1 MSEQRKLEPL
11 GRKGKPTKVEVAKE
25 NSRHLRGT
33 ILPVLN
39 NPQAQGFEHDDV
51 QLLKFHGI
59 YQGEDRDARAASK
72 VTGIETDTWFMI
84 RMKSPG
90 GILTADQYLAM
101 DRIADEVTHNH
112 SLRVT
117 TRQNF
122 QLHGVLKIS
131 LKAAIKRARE
141 VLLDS
146 LCGCGDVERNVM
158 ASPAPLSDA
167 AHVAMR
173 ELTLKLSN
181 ELCPR
186 TNAYVEIWYDGEKVD
201 TTQESEPL
209 YQETYLPRK
218 FKTAVALP
226 SDNSVDLHSQDVGLL
241 AIVKDGK
248 LAGANVLVGG
258 GFGMTHKKEETL
270 VRLGSEL
277 GFVPADQLVNAC
289 RTIVAMFRDYGD
301 RTDRKHAR
309 LKYVVQE
316 YGIDAF
322 REEFEHRIGFKVGGW
337 VETSP
342 LKHQDW
348 LGRHAQGDGRYFY
361 GVWVPNGRIIDEPMR
376 RYKTAFKQIV
386 RTLKASVILTPNQN
400 VLFGGLSEEDVVKLE
415 RIMDAYNLPR
425 VTDMTAIRRHAMAC
439 VALPTCTQALTEAE
453 RVFDVIVE
461 QFERELEPMG
471 LTGEEITIRITGCPN
486 GCARPYSADIGLV
499 GHKPGHYDIYLG
511 GRIEGDRLA
520 EFYSENVPMGE
531 LAAAIRPLLTL
542 WAGERMPDES
552 FGDFYQRK
560 FCGGQ
565 WRTLLTGSKDNPA
578 RERVEAA
585 LAAV

>member
-25 NSRHLRGT
+25 NSRYLRGT

-39 NPQAQGFEHDDV
+39 NPQARGFEHDDV

-122 QLHGVLKIS
+122 QLHGVLKTS

-226 SDNSVDLHSQDVGLL
+226 DDNSVDLHSQDVGLL

-248 LAGANVLVGG
+248 LIGANVLVGG
-258 GFGMTHKKEETL
+258 GFGMTHKKEETI

-316 YGIDAF
+316 YGMDAF

-348 LGRHAQGDGRYFY
+348 LGKHEQGDGKFFY

-376 RYKTAFKQIV
+376 RYKTAFRQIV

-439 VALPTCTQALTEAE
+439 VALPTCSQALTEAE

-520 EFYSENVPMGE
+520 EFYSENVPMEE

>member
-11 GRKGKPTKVEVAKE
+11 GRKGKPTKVEQAKQ

-33 ILPVLN
+33 ILEVLN
-39 NPQAQGFEHDDV
+39 NPQAGGFEHDDV

-122 QLHGVLKIS
+122 QLHGVLKTS

-167 AHVAMR
+167 AHVSMR

-209 YQETYLPRK
+209 YQDTYLPRK

-226 SDNSVDLHSQDVGLL
+226 DDNSVDLHSQDVGLL

-248 LAGANVLVGG
+248 LIGANVLVGG

-277 GFVPADQLVNAC
+277 GFVPADQLVHAC
-289 RTIVAMFRDYGD
+289 RTIAAMFRDYGD

-316 YGIDAF
+316 YGMDAF
-322 REEFEHRIGFKVGGW
+322 REEFEQRIGFKVGRW

-348 LGRHAQGDGRYFY
+348 LGKQEQGDGRFFY

-376 RYKTAFKQIV
+376 RYKTAFRQIV
-386 RTLKASVILTPNQN
+386 ETLKASVILTPNQN

-439 VALPTCTQALTEAE
+439 VALPTCSQALTEAE

-461 QFERELEPMG
+461 QFERELEPLG

-520 EFYSENVPMGE
+520 EFYAENVPMAE

-542 WAGERMPDES
+542 WAGERMSDES

-565 WRTLLTGSKDNPA
+565 RRTLLTGSKNNPA

>member
-122 QLHGVLKIS
+122 QLHGVLKTS

-248 LAGANVLVGG
+248 LIGANVLVGG

-461 QFERELEPMG
+461 QFERELEPLG

-565 WRTLLTGSKDNPA
+565 WRTLLTGSKNNPA